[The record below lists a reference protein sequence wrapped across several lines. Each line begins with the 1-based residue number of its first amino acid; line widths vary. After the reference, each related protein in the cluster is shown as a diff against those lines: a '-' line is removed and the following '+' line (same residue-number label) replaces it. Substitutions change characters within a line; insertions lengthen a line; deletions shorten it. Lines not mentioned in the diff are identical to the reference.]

1 MSKLLIV
8 DDERSLREVLQ
19 MVFKTEGY
27 DVRGASGYH
36 DAVEQLKTD
45 VFDLVVSD
53 IKMRDGSGIDL
64 LRDIKATNPETLVV
78 MMTAYATT
86 ENAIQALRV
95 GAVDYIL
102 KDNESFVDEIKIAVG
117 KSLEFYR
124 LRQEHRVLK
133 SHFGQQN
140 AIHNI
145 VGSSPKMKELFHA
158 IETVGATQS
167 TVLIT
172 GESGT
177 GKELVAKAIHLNSS
191 RSELPF
197 VSINCGAFPETLLE
211 SELFGYMKGAFTGAA
226 INKKGLFE
234 VADKG
239 TIFLDEIGEMSLS
252 MQVKLLRV
260 LQEKKFRRVGG
271 TEEIPLDVRVIAA
284 TNQDLQKLM
293 KENRFREDLYYR
305 VSVIPLEMPP
315 LRERKEDIPV
325 LADHFLAK
333 FNLQMQRSILRVS
346 EEALRC
352 LEQYDWP
359 GNVRELENTI
369 ERAVAFETTEEIKTE
384 RLPPKISCL
393 NPSEII
399 KSGKI
404 PENGL
409 DLEKHIEEIEKSYIV
424 EALQRS
430 GGVQTRAAE
439 LLKMSF
445 RSFRY
450 FVKKYDIR

>member
-1 MSKLLIV
+1 MSNLLIV

-19 MVFKTEGY
+19 MVFKKEGY
-27 DVRGASGYH
+27 NVSLASSYQE
-36 DAVEQLKTD
+36 AVAQVKAS
-45 VFDLVVSD
+45 VYDLVVSD
-53 IKMRDGSGIDL
+53 IKMNDGSGIDL

-78 MMTAYATT
+78 MITAYATT
-86 ENAIQALRV
+86 ENAIQALKM

-102 KDNESFVDEIKIAVG
+102 KDNEDFVEEIKIAVA

-124 LRQEHRVLK
+124 LRQEHRLLK
-133 SHFGQQN
+133 RQFKQQN

-145 VGSSPKMKELFHA
+145 IGSSPKMKELFSM
-158 IETVGATQS
+158 IETIGATQS
-167 TVLIT
+167 TVLVT

-191 RSELPF
+191 RNDLPF

-211 SELFGYMKGAFTGAA
+211 SELFGYMKGAFTGAT

-260 LQEKKFRRVGG
+260 LQEKEFRRVGG
-271 TEEIPLDVRVIAA
+271 TEEIPLDVRIIAA
-284 TNQDLQKLM
+284 TNNDLQKLM
-293 KENRFREDLYYR
+293 AEGKFREDLYYR
-305 VSVIPLEMPP
+305 VSVIPLEIPP
-315 LRERKEDIPV
+315 LRERKEDISC
-325 LADHFLAK
+325 LASHFLKK
-333 FNLQMQRSILRVS
+333 FNLQMERSILRIS
-346 EEALRC
+346 EEAMRS

-359 GNVRELENTI
+359 GNVRELENTV
-369 ERAVAFETTEEIKTE
+369 ERAVAFETTEEVKVE
-384 RLPPKISCL
+384 RLPPQMSYL
-393 NPSEII
+393 NPSEIA
-399 KSGKI
+399 GADKI
-404 PENGL
+404 PKNGI

-424 EALQRS
+424 EALQKS

-450 FVKKYDIR
+450 FVKKYELR

>member
-1 MSKLLIV
+1 MSNLLIV

-19 MVFKTEGY
+19 IVFKKEGY
-27 DVRGASGYH
+27 KVSVASSYQE
-36 DAVEQLKTD
+36 AVAQVKAA
-45 VFDLVVSD
+45 VYDLVVSD
-53 IKMRDGSGIDL
+53 IKMNDGNGIDL
-64 LRDIKATNPETLVV
+64 LKDIKAANPETLVV
-78 MMTAYATT
+78 MITAYATT
-86 ENAIQALRV
+86 ENAIQALKM

-102 KDNESFVDEIKIAVG
+102 KDNENFVEEIKITVA
-117 KSLEFYR
+117 KSLEFSR
-124 LRQEHRVLK
+124 LRQEHRLLK
-133 SHFGQQN
+133 RQFTQQN

-145 VGSSPKMKELFHA
+145 VGSSPKMKELFQA
-158 IETVGATQS
+158 IETVSATQS

-177 GKELVAKAIHLNSS
+177 GKELVAKAIHLNGS
-191 RSELPF
+191 RNDLPF

-211 SELFGYMKGAFTGAA
+211 SELFGYMKGAFTGAT

-234 VADKG
+234 VADRG
-239 TIFLDEIGEMSLS
+239 TIFLDEIGEMSLP

-271 TEEIPLDVRVIAA
+271 TEEIPLDVRIIAA
-284 TNQDLQKLM
+284 TNNDLQKLM
-293 KENRFREDLYYR
+293 AESKFREDLYYR
-305 VSVIPLEMPP
+305 VSVIPLEIPP
-315 LRERKEDIPV
+315 LRERKEDIAC
-325 LADHFLAK
+325 LANHFLRK
-333 FNLQMQRSILRVS
+333 FNLQMERSILRIS
-346 EEALRC
+346 EEAMRS

-369 ERAVAFETTEEIKTE
+369 ERAVAFETTEEIKVE
-384 RLPPKISCL
+384 RLPPKMSCL
-393 NPSEII
+393 NPSEIGG
-399 KSGKI
+399 SSKI
-404 PENGL
+404 PKNGI

-424 EALQRS
+424 EALQKC

-450 FVKKYDIR
+450 FVKKYDLR

>member
-1 MSKLLIV
+1 MSNLLIV

-19 MVFKTEGY
+19 MVFKKEGY
-27 DVRGASGYH
+27 NVSVASSYH
-36 DAVEQLKTD
+36 EAVAQVKAG
-45 VFDLVVSD
+45 VYDLVVSD
-53 IKMRDGSGIDL
+53 IKMNDGSGIDL
-64 LRDIKATNPETLVV
+64 LKDIKATNPETLVV
-78 MMTAYATT
+78 MITAYATT
-86 ENAIQALRV
+86 ENAIQALKM

-102 KDNESFVDEIKIAVG
+102 KDNENFVEEIKIAVA

-124 LRQEHRVLK
+124 LRQEHRLLK
-133 SHFGQQN
+133 RHFNQQN

-145 VGSSPKMKELFHA
+145 VGSSPKMKELFQM
-158 IETVGATQS
+158 IETIGATQS

-177 GKELVAKAIHLNSS
+177 GKELVAKAIHLNGS

-211 SELFGYMKGAFTGAA
+211 SELFGYMKGAFTGAT

-252 MQVKLLRV
+252 MQVKLLRI

-271 TEEIPLDVRVIAA
+271 TEELPLDVRIIAA
-284 TNQDLQKLM
+284 TNNDLQRLM
-293 KENRFREDLYYR
+293 AENKFREDLYYR
-305 VSVIPLEMPP
+305 VSVIPLEIPP
-315 LRERKEDIPV
+315 LRERKEDISC
-325 LADHFLAK
+325 LANHFLKK
-333 FNLQMQRSILRVS
+333 FNLQMQRSILRIS
-346 EEALRC
+346 QEAMHS

-369 ERAVAFETTEEIKTE
+369 ERGVAFETTEEIRLE
-384 RLPPKISCL
+384 RLPSKMSCL
-393 NPSEII
+393 NPSEIAGT
-399 KSGKI
+399 GKI
-404 PENGL
+404 PKNGI
-409 DLEKHIEEIEKSYIV
+409 DLERHIEEIEKSYIA
-424 EALQRS
+424 EALQRA

-450 FVKKYDIR
+450 FVKKYDLR

>member
-1 MSKLLIV
+1 MSNLLIV

-19 MVFKTEGY
+19 MVFKKEGY
-27 DVRGASGYH
+27 NVSVACSYQE
-36 DAVEQLKTD
+36 AVAQVKEG
-45 VFDLVVSD
+45 VYDLVVSD
-53 IKMRDGSGIDL
+53 IKMNDGSGIDL

-78 MMTAYATT
+78 MITAYATT
-86 ENAIQALRV
+86 ENAIQALKM

-102 KDNESFVDEIKIAVG
+102 KDNEDFVEEIKIAVA

-124 LRQEHRVLK
+124 LRQEHRLLK
-133 SHFGQQN
+133 RHFNQQN
-140 AIHNI
+140 AIDNI
-145 VGSSPKMKELFHA
+145 IGSSSKMKELFRM
-158 IETVGATQS
+158 IETIGATQS

-177 GKELVAKAIHLNSS
+177 GKELVAKAIHLSSS
-191 RSELPF
+191 RNDLPF

-211 SELFGYMKGAFTGAA
+211 SELFGYMKGAFTGAT

-271 TEEIPLDVRVIAA
+271 TEEIPLDVRIIAA
-284 TNQDLQKLM
+284 TNNDLQKLM
-293 KENRFREDLYYR
+293 AESKFREDLYYR
-305 VSVIPLEMPP
+305 VSVIPLEIPP
-315 LRERKEDIPV
+315 LRERKEDISC
-325 LADHFLAK
+325 LANHFLKK
-333 FNLQMQRSILRVS
+333 FNGQMQRSIVRIS
-346 EEALRC
+346 EEAMRS

-369 ERAVAFETTEEIKTE
+369 ERAVAFETTEEIKVE
-384 RLPPKISCL
+384 RLPPQMSYM
-393 NPSEII
+393 NPSEIAMA
-399 KSGKI
+399 GKI
-404 PENGL
+404 PKNGI
-409 DLEKHIEEIEKSYIV
+409 DLEKHMEEIEKSYIV
-424 EALQRS
+424 EALQKS

-450 FVKKYDIR
+450 FVKKYDLR